1 MFIFLSKYL
10 FTKKKPKVKD
20 THLEYLKRDFAMKN
34 IIENNKQDTGVIAA
48 HDDTEENSKKAASL
62 MLLNIGNIMS

>member
-1 MFIFLSKYL
+1 
-10 FTKKKPKVKD
+10 
-20 THLEYLKRDFAMKN
+20 MKN